1 MPSQELPYFSV
12 AVEDKYC
19 LLFFKNDWYCC
30 KMTVL
35 GCDYLSQYVLEFH
48 SFGLMLM
55 LGSSHPEVKVA
66 LKILQN
72 SQENTCAGASFLRK
86 LQEAHKLSKFSG
98 AIFLQDICERP
109 SLSVLYFMISQKRKH
124 FKSNNNCKSKGNMCA
139 SLNWNF
145 I

>member
-1 MPSQELPYFSV
+1 
-12 AVEDKYC
+12 
-19 LLFFKNDWYCC
+19 
-30 KMTVL
+30 
-35 GCDYLSQYVLEFH
+35 
-48 SFGLMLM
+48 M